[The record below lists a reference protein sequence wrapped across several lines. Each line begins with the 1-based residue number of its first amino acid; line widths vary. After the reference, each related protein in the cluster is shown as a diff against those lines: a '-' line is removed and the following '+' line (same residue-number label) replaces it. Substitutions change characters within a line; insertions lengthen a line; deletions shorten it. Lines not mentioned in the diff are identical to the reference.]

1 MPAKKDKKKVN
12 KGISFKTVKL
22 ALIVALTAY
31 LGYTWVSQQIQLN
44 SLKSE
49 IAELDGNIAKEEKR
63 KEELEE
69 KKKQV
74 NTPEYIEKIARD
86 ELDLV
91 APDEIVFM
99 EAPKNKN

>member
-1 MPAKKDKKKVN
+1 MPAKHKKKVN
-12 KGISFKTVKL
+12 KGFSFKTVKFVL
-22 ALIVALTAY
+22 AAVLTVY
-31 LGYTWVSQQIQLN
+31 IGYTWVSQQIQLN

-49 IAELDGNIAKEEKR
+49 ITELDSDIAKEEKR
-63 KEELEE
+63 KQELEE